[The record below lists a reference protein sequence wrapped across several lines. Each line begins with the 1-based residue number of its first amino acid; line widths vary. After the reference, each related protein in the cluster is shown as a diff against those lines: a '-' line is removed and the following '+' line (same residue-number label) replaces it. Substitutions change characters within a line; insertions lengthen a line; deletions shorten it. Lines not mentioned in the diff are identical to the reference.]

1 MNIIRSLQR
10 KTECPFFYDYKT
22 VQQALRFMRSHGC
35 VQVPVVNQDGRYLG
49 TVSEGDFLWHI
60 IDWGGYEAAK
70 DHKIAELLRAIQGKS
85 LEAAEREAMDA
96 LKKTHQQA
104 RDYCQGQSDML
115 AEKMSLSVRNREGA
129 TAYALFTDEGAM
141 R

>member
-1 MNIIRSLQR
+1 MSALHSIQVL
-10 KTECPFFYDYKT
+10 T
-22 VQQALRFMRSHGC
+22 QALRQATEDHNW
-35 VQVPVVNQDGRYLG
+35 PAVVNVD
-49 TVSEGDFLWHI
+49 
-60 IDWGGYEAAK
+60 A
-70 DHKIAELLRAIQGKS
+70 KIAELLRAIQGKS

-115 AEKMSLSVRNREGA
+115 AEKMGLSVRNREGA

>member
-1 MNIIRSLQR
+1 
-10 KTECPFFYDYKT
+10 
-22 VQQALRFMRSHGC
+22 
-35 VQVPVVNQDGRYLG
+35 
-49 TVSEGDFLWHI
+49 
-60 IDWGGYEAAK
+60 
-70 DHKIAELLRAIQGKS
+70 
-85 LEAAEREAMDA
+85 MDA

>member
-1 MNIIRSLQR
+1 MNIIRSLLR

-60 IDWGGYEAAK
+60 IDWGGYEAAT
-70 DHKIAELLRAIQGKS
+70 DHKIAELLRRGIMHDFYVRPGRHNNEYWGNSIDYQIVFF
-85 LEAAEREAMDA
+85 RNFFF
-96 LKKTHQQA
+96 
-104 RDYCQGQSDML
+104 RD
-115 AEKMSLSVRNREGA
+115 K
-129 TAYALFTDEGAM
+129 
-141 R
+141 

>member
-1 MNIIRSLQR
+1 MSALHAIQVL
-10 KTECPFFYDYKT
+10 T
-22 VQQALRFMRSHGC
+22 QALRQATEDHNW
-35 VQVPVVNQDGRYLG
+35 PAVVNVD
-49 TVSEGDFLWHI
+49 
-60 IDWGGYEAAK
+60 A
-70 DHKIAELLRAIQGKS
+70 KIAELLRAIQGKS

-115 AEKMSLSVRNREGA
+115 AEKMSLSLRNREGA